1 MQSTKKNILFIAGL
15 GSTGSSAMCD
25 ILKEY
30 DGIVCP
36 DEEWRIWTDP
46 DGLLDFFQNINS
58 GTTLFQHNIAVKRFS
73 KLIKNLT
80 SSKFGPY
87 STLNLPAWIKSSYRD
102 IHNYLLT
109 ALKAEEYSGLWYG
122 NTNKLF
128 AKLNFRPARIFW
140 KNKFINKK
148 MYILSNFLDSNLA
161 TRAGEKFIDLLFKN
175 INDDSCRCLAINENF
190 SILRAEEIFKLHP
203 ESKIILVIRDPLDV
217 YADSYRV
224 GWLAMPYDI
233 EKFIIW
239 QNFMYDQVQN
249 IYRKFQ
255 NQIHIVRFEDLCNNY
270 DAELERLS
278 AFIPEIMEKKTH
290 EFFFPNK
297 SSKNIG
303 QWKKTTNWISSYKE
317 SFHYHT
323 K

>member
-1 MQSTKKNILFIAGL
+1 
-15 GSTGSSAMCD
+15 
-25 ILKEY
+25 
-30 DGIVCP
+30 
-36 DEEWRIWTDP
+36 
-46 DGLLDFFQNINS
+46 
-58 GTTLFQHNIAVKRFS
+58 
-73 KLIKNLT
+73 
-80 SSKFGPY
+80 
-87 STLNLPAWIKSSYRD
+87 
-102 IHNYLLT
+102 
-109 ALKAEEYSGLWYG
+109 
-122 NTNKLF
+122 
-128 AKLNFRPARIFW
+128 
-140 KNKFINKK
+140 
-148 MYILSNFLDSNLA
+148 
-161 TRAGEKFIDLLFKN
+161 
-175 INDDSCRCLAINENF
+175 
-190 SILRAEEIFKLHP
+190 
-203 ESKIILVIRDPLDV
+203 
-217 YADSYRV
+217 
-224 GWLAMPYDI
+224 MPYDI

-317 SFHYHT
+317 SFHYPT